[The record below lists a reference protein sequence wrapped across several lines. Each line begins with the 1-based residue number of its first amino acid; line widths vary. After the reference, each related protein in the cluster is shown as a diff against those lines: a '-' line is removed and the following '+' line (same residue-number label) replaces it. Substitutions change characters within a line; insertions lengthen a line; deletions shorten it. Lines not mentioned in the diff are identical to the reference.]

1 MKIKLRII
9 VLGLVSLFLAS
20 CSNDSA
26 EQSTSE
32 VPENN
37 KTYKWI
43 MVTTW
48 PKNFPGVGM
57 APENFSKMVDEMSN
71 GRLKIKVYGSGE
83 LVPAFG
89 VFDAVSQGTYQAGH

>member
-1 MKIKLRII
+1 
-9 VLGLVSLFLAS
+9 
-20 CSNDSA
+20 
-26 EQSTSE
+26 
-32 VPENN
+32 
-37 KTYKWI
+37 

-89 VFDAVSQGTYQAGH
+89 VFDAVSQGTYQAGHGASYYWTGKRLHNCLIN